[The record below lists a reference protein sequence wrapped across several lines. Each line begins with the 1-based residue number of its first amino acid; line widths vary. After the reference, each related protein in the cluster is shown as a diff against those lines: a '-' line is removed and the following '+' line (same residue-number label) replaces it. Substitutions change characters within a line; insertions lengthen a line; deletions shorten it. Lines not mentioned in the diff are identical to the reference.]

1 MIGGIGGGIL
11 RTYIGIV
18 HIPTMEDSDGEDK
31 DARQAHRH
39 SDSAPPLCYVLLY
52 PYLHWQRI

>member
-18 HIPTMEDSDGEDK
+18 RIPTMEDNDGEYK
-31 DARQAHRH
+31 DAR
-39 SDSAPPLCYVLLY
+39 
-52 PYLHWQRI
+52 